1 MVITYIIFG
10 ILVFIIYAV
19 CNYQLYKE
27 LKGHGIE
34 TGAQTSG
41 PGPYTLFRYL
51 IYQKKAGKP
60 LDVKFYIGTIAFI
73 LFILMLFYPVFI
85 LPLIK

>member
-1 MVITYIIFG
+1 MVITYIIVG
-10 ILVFIIYAV
+10 IVVFIIYAV

-27 LKGHGIE
+27 LKRHGIE

-51 IYQKKAGKP
+51 IYQKKTEKP
-60 LDVKFYIGTIAFI
+60 LDVKFYISTVAFA
-73 LFILMLFYPVFI
+73 LFILMLFFPIFI
-85 LPLIK
+85 LPLVK